1 MNLNYP
7 ITVSMTPAFYD
18 TEHML
23 LRAQLK
29 CLSKQTV
36 MDFDVWLIDPHYQ
49 KRKDIIPEL
58 SDRFGL
64 DIKHI
69 PYIPA
74 QHISKVYDCAIFNAP
89 FVYSPSPI
97 NVRYSCYRF
106 VRPTFIETII
116 NAPAGINVD
125 FYWHSIKGNETI
137 QEQNMFWGFDRE
149 DVNWENCPTKSS
161 DNGDGTRDT
170 SFPARLA
177 DPDVWPRTYDED
189 RDVHVADRGM
199 YGNIAWH
206 RDQWLFLNGTNEVIT
221 NGSHWEDL
229 CFGNRANL
237 AGQLIV
243 RRTNLIYRLHHHYGS
258 HSQRSNAPVDHPY
271 NPPCVKCTDM
281 YTHYTSFDYQLDQ
294 RIKLRE
300 VESFEE
306 SVAWVCKKCKLSG
319 PILGNSQEIQNYLN
333 NVRERNGVR
342 APIIPKYKIGRNL
355 QILSEMVDRES
366 TLEGKID
373 VYNNSW
379 ESDYFYKEN

>member
-1 MNLNYP
+1 MINLNYP

-18 TEHML
+18 REHML

-36 MDFDVWLIDPHYQ
+36 MDFDVWLIDPHYN

-58 SDRFGL
+58 SDKFGL

-69 PYIPA
+69 PYSPA
-74 QHISKVYDCAIFNAP
+74 LHIAKRYDCAIFNAT

-106 VRPTFIETII
+106 VRPTFIETIL
-116 NAPAGINVD
+116 NAPSGVNVD
-125 FYWHSIKGNETI
+125 FYWQNIKGTLDEM
-137 QEQNMFWGFDRE
+137 NMFWGFDRE

-161 DNGDGTRDT
+161 DNLVDSIT
-170 SFPARLA
+170 
-177 DPDVWPRTYDED
+177 WPKLYDED
-189 RDVHVADRGM
+189 RDVHLANTFPLEEGKIGSMGM
-199 YGNIAWH
+199 YGNMAWY
-206 RDQWLFLNGTNEVIT
+206 REQYLFLNGTNEVMS
-221 NGSHWEDL
+221 NAFHWEDV
-229 CFGNRANL
+229 CFSHRANL

-243 RRTNLIYRLHHHYGS
+243 RRTNLIYRLDHDYGS
-258 HSQRSNAPVDHPY
+258 YSQRSNAPVDHPCKS
-271 NPPCVKCTDM
+271 PCARCEDM
-281 YTHYTSFDYQLDQ
+281 YTHYTSFDYQLDH
-294 RIKLRE
+294 RIKLGE

-306 SVAWVCKKCKLSG
+306 FVVWVCKDCKLSG

-333 NVRERNGVR
+333 NVWERNGVR
-342 APIIPKYKIGRNL
+342 SPIIPKYKIGRNL
-355 QILSEMVDRES
+355 NILSEMVDRET

-379 ESDYFYKEN
+379 KNDYFYTGE